1 MPFEEERR
9 NTKPSYILE
18 RSRKGT
24 EGRLCVERS
33 FTEVGVFLALAVQ
46 GKRSNEPILLQPRKM
61 NCKGVWIKNTR
72 AVSQ

>member
-24 EGRLCVERS
+24 GGRQCVERS

-46 GKRSNEPILLQPRKM
+46 GKRSNEPILLQPRRM
-61 NCKGVWIKNTR
+61 SCKGVWIKNTR